1 MAQIQPYLRCALLF
15 LLCNLGSVRS
25 QSGFNQSAH
34 YSNLSQAF
42 PQLDSLYTTPL
53 KHSPY
58 NGGRNSTRCC
68 LQAVS
73 ESYVLQNGQPI
84 QNPNKDQSYIDFP
97 PINLSQSQFPC
108 GASYN
113 GDKSGA
119 QPVLVPYSWC
129 KKNCGGWEKS
139 TNTALSQWVQPFVG
153 FFLPVAVFCL
163 NVPRKSMIGIWDGF
177 FKDHFDELLP
187 ASTDVL
193 VELAFVLHFL
203 LKIFFKKRKL
213 ERLRNW
219 IEKETREGGSGKH
232 GVIQLSIQLFKLFII
247 AQKTLLLMLFRAT
260 FAAGIALVN
269 TLIWVTVVF
278 SAAAPMILS
287 GLYEASLDR
296 KVIRSILHELK
307 AEEKCSTK
315 EADGNLPRSPR
326 DRTSEREVFYKRIH
340 QLYAILVGNLRLPEK
355 DDIEDEPEKPRS
367 VWKDVYH
374 LVKPPRHRWANV
386 GGSNEKEDSTIN
398 SRIEPA
404 SARETDTEVDKQM
417 ILNSDY
423 RKITDTRLK
432 GMLNCQASFGATVG
446 APIVFFVGSFL
457 FGVISNLSALGDNDT
472 SHALAFGMWW

>member
-1 MAQIQPYLRCALLF
+1 MVRVQPYQRFTLLF
-15 LLCNLGSVRS
+15 LLCILGSVRS
-25 QSGFNQSAH
+25 QSGFNLSAH

-42 PQLDSLYTTPL
+42 PQLDSLYTAPL

-73 ESYVLQNGQPI
+73 ESYVLQDGQPI
-84 QNPNKDQSYIDFP
+84 QNPSKDQDYIGFP

-153 FFLPVAVFCL
+153 FILPAAVFCL

-203 LKIFFKKRKL
+203 LTIFFKKRKL

-232 GVIQLSIQLFKLFII
+232 GVVQLSIQLCKLFII
-247 AQKTLLLMLFRAT
+247 VQKTFLLMSFRAT

-307 AEEKCSTK
+307 AEEKRATK
-315 EADGNLPRSPR
+315 EADGNLPGSPR

-386 GGSNEKEDSTIN
+386 DGSNEEEDSTTN
-398 SRIEPA
+398 NRIEPA
-404 SARETDTEVDKQM
+404 SAREMDIEVDKQM
-417 ILNSDY
+417 VLNSDY

-432 GMLNCQASFGATVG
+432 GMLDCQASFGAAIG
-446 APIVFFVGSFL
+446 APVVFFVGSFL
-457 FGVISNLSALGDNDT
+457 FGVISNLSVLGDNDT